1 MTILELR
8 NEIGTYNNLLNKYI
22 QTFDLQIFNLKYCNN
37 YKLKELRDY
46 HEVKPELYVLL
57 ISNSEQIREYHKDYY
72 EWKNPKSI
80 AEKINVDLQ
89 MVIDYLNK
97 NKSNLFPLTI
107 SFGITPF
114 YEDIRKTNSDLI
126 EVETE
131 MKKISSY
138 QILKDIQL
146 ELRWE
151 VINKTSLFHK

>member
-8 NEIGTYNNLLNKYI
+8 NEIGTYNNLLNKFI
-22 QTFDLQIFNLKYCNN
+22 QTFDLKIFNLKYCNDH
-37 YKLKELRDY
+37 KIKELRDY

-57 ISNSEQIREYHKDYY
+57 ISNIEKIRAYHHDYY
-72 EWKNPKSI
+72 EWKTPKKI

-89 MVIDYLNK
+89 VVLDYLNK

-107 SFGITPF
+107 SLGINPF
-114 YEDIRKTNSDLI
+114 YHDIRKTNSDII

-146 ELRWE
+146 DLRWE
-151 VINKTSLFHK
+151 VINKASV